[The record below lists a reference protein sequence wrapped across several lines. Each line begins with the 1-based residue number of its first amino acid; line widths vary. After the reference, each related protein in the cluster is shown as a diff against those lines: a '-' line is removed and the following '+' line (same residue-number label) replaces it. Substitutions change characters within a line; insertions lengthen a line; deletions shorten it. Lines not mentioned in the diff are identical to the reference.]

1 MIFDLNLMLSKF
13 ALVSCVYA
21 LDPESLNSVG
31 SVVHIVDMVG
41 KALNILVLSCGAI
54 FIAYLIFGAYKFATA
69 QGDPK
74 GIAGAKQSLTYA
86 VIGLCIVIGVFAIN
100 SIVVGILGL
109 SSTEYGRAGGLGS
122 GGILGTLGDG
132 INDIVSWIDKNTP
145 DPAASLDYDAE
156 VAACEAG
163 CASSGLT
170 GSLLTSCIEDCPGV
184 VKAQCVS
191 ICIEDNNDCIS
202 SCGGAGN
209 PTCIISRGCVVPAS
223 DAPAFC
229 EGQCSYS
236 P

>member
-13 ALVSCVYA
+13 FPVSRAYA

-31 SVVHIVDMVG
+31 SVVNIVGMVG

-54 FIAYLIFGAYKFATA
+54 FIAYLVFGAYKFATA

-109 SSTEYGRAGGLGS
+109 SSTEYGQAGGLGS

-132 INDIVSWIDKNTP
+132 IGDIISWIDDNTP
-145 DPAASLDYDAE
+145 KIPK
-156 VAACEAG
+156 
-163 CASSGLT
+163 
-170 GSLLTSCIEDCPGV
+170 PGGP
-184 VKAQCVS
+184 KK
-191 ICIEDNNDCIS
+191 IPKP
-202 SCGGAGN
+202 GGPKKPPKPGG
-209 PTCIISRGCVVPAS
+209 PKP
-223 DAPAFC
+223 
-229 EGQCSYS
+229 
-236 P
+236 